1 MRAVFLALTLAALAG
16 CVTPPVTAMLRPSQ
30 PERAAYTINGR
41 IAVKYDG
48 ERSSANLHWSHR
60 PETDDIM
67 LLAPLGM
74 TVAHLRRDAEGA
86 VLEASGKRY
95 AAPDSGTLMQ
105 QVLGWQLPLEG
116 LPYWVLGLPRPGAL
130 AGVEYDASGQVN
142 LLRQDGWSVR
152 YTRYAAPTPDS
163 LPTRMSLQREGLEIV
178 LLIDEWGGSEGEELP
193 AARDG
198 RLTHP
203 KSHGSAA
210 GRRLRLHPLC
220 GAA

>member
-1 MRAVFLALTLAALAG
+1 MLAVLAG
-16 CVTPPVTAMLRPSQ
+16 CVTPPTATLRTQ
-30 PERAAYTINGR
+30 LAERGAYTINGR
-41 IAVKYDG
+41 VAIKYDG

-60 PETDDIM
+60 PDTDDIM

-95 AAPDSGTLMQ
+95 TASDSSALMQ

-130 AGVEYDASGQVN
+130 AGMEYDANGQVN

-163 LPTRMSLQREGLEIV
+163 LPTRMSLQRPGLEIT
-178 LLIDEWGGSEGEELP
+178 LLIDEWGLQ
-193 AARDG
+193 
-198 RLTHP
+198 
-203 KSHGSAA
+203 
-210 GRRLRLHPLC
+210 
-220 GAA
+220 